1 MGKENALQLWSNPQ
15 KSFCSLES
23 KSKEDNKA
31 LAQSS
36 RVSDSLET
44 TLKHDDRTEKKQENS
59 SSVGGLARNTL
70 SLNTMHTEILPEGVT
85 PTLPP
90 TKSPRYMLRKRK
102 RINYTDNVEV
112 EDEDD
117 ECRTKLIRAMLA
129 IVQTDETYDH
139 VDRLDEYA
147 TFAAPIVPEV
157 SSDFKQKLM
166 TEFTTLVATRME
178 ISDEPDD
185 IALPAEVFKGIKIT
199 RTYRQAINDKQHAI
213 EWRAAINDEIRSLIE
228 NGTWEE
234 LILPEGANLVSTKW
248 VFTVKT
254 KDGKVERF
262 KARLV
267 ARGFSQIPGKDYSD
281 TFAPTARMDT
291 LRLFLALVTRHDLE
305 CRQFDIKNA
314 FTESTLKEEIYL
326 APPEGLEIKKGH
338 VLRALR

>member
-1 MGKENALQLWSNPQ
+1 MGKENALQPWSNPQ
-15 KSFCSLES
+15 KSFCSLKPE
-23 KSKEDNKA
+23 SKEDNKA

-44 TLKHDDRTEKKQENS
+44 TLKHGDHIENKLGNT
-59 SSVGGLARNTL
+59 SSVGGLSRNTS
-70 SLNTMHTEILPEGVT
+70 SLNTMHTEILPEGLT

-102 RINYTDNVEV
+102 RINYTDNVE
-112 EDEDD
+112 DEDD
-117 ECRTKLIRAMLA
+117 ERRTKLIRAMLA
-129 IVQTDETYDH
+129 IVQTDETYDD
-139 VDRLDEYA
+139 VDRLNEYA

-157 SSDFKQKLM
+157 SSDFKQKLI
-166 TEFTTLVATRME
+166 TEFTTLVTTRKE

-185 IALPAEVFKGIKIT
+185 LALPAEVIKGIKIP

-213 EWRAAINDEIRSLIE
+213 EWRAAINEEIRSLIE

-234 LILPEGANLVSTKW
+234 SILPEGANLVSTKW

-291 LRLFLALVTRHDLE
+291 LRLFLALVARHDLE